1 MVMRCSIMDK
11 WQNTVL
17 TPNCMQKVEF
27 IPKCLTNN
35 LSKGELFGKDQN

>member
-1 MVMRCSIMDK
+1 MVMRCLIMDK

-27 IPKCLTNN
+27 MPNFLTNN